1 MDTHLTEIKNAH
13 LFMEY
18 LVSIGVK
25 SPRSRRD
32 DWELVDQ
39 ERVLARIKKDNNGN
53 TKFFLITLDFQPEYY
68 T

>member
-25 SPRSRRD
+25 SPRTRRD

-53 TKFFLITLDFQPEYY
+53 TKFFICAALLGRK
-68 T
+68 